1 VAVKLN
7 DKFGFI
13 DAKEKF
19 LFEPKFDSTAVIYGR
34 LRAYQDGISFNVD
47 VEGNRVWGEKVVAC
61 GTVGSAG
68 TSLNRVIKKDGKMGV
83 FYSLSRY
90 DTIVPAIYDSISVPY
105 GTDVIIVFKGGKYG
119 IYNREGK
126 FTVPI
131 TLDKVEM
138 ISNGRFLKRLAI
150 YKDGKVGAVDL
161 IGEVIIL
168 PKYTNVHYEFSST
181 VYTILENGKVGYIYK
196 GKEYWKD

>member
-1 VAVKLN
+1 MIRLGWTLLLYLIYFTVSAQTIIPFRDGDTWYYVYENGNRVSDKTYQFATPFIVYEGNTAVKLN

-90 DTIVPAIYDSISVPY
+90 DTIVP
-105 GTDVIIVFKGGKYG
+105 VI
-119 IYNREGK
+119 
-126 FTVPI
+126 
-131 TLDKVEM
+131 
-138 ISNGRFLKRLAI
+138 
-150 YKDGKVGAVDL
+150 
-161 IGEVIIL
+161 
-168 PKYTNVHYEFSST
+168 
-181 VYTILENGKVGYIYK
+181 
-196 GKEYWKD
+196 

>member
-1 VAVKLN
+1 MII
-7 DKFGFI
+7 FF
-13 DAKEKF
+13 
-19 LFEPKFDSTAVIYGR
+19 
-34 LRAYQDGISFNVD
+34 
-47 VEGNRVWGEKVVAC
+47 
-61 GTVGSAG
+61 
-68 TSLNRVIKKDGKMGV
+68 KD
-83 FYSLSRY
+83 
-90 DTIVPAIYDSISVPY
+90 
-105 GTDVIIVFKGGKYG
+105 GKYG
-119 IYNREGK
+119 ICNREGK

-138 ISNGRFLKRLAI
+138 ISNGGFLKRLAI

-181 VYTILENGKVGYIYK
+181 FYTILENGKVGYIYK